1 MTTFKNF
8 AIAAIV
14 TVFGVTA
21 TYANNNKY
29 NNHTVKVE
37 VTAHRGPANTKN
49 ISIHEYNAAKHCNCK
64 TCREIVKKFEKQM
77 KHNKHIA
84 KCDCP
89 NCRKPTAVVP
99 HNPVNNVPRGAIVNS
114 RR

>member
-8 AIAAIV
+8 AIAAMV
-14 TVFGVTA
+14 TFFGVTA

-29 NNHTVKVE
+29 NNHAVKME
-37 VTAHRGPANTKN
+37 AAAHRGPANINK
-49 ISIHEYNAAKHCNCK
+49 ISVHEYNAAKRCNCK
-64 TCREIVKKFEKQM
+64 TCRDIVKKFEKQM
-77 KHNKHIA
+77 KHNRHIA

-89 NCRKPTAVVP
+89 NCRKPVMVAP
-99 HNPVNNVPRGAIVNS
+99 HGPGNKAPHGPVTNG